1 VTHDFDRPVSI
12 QGYDPNG
19 STTESLHTVSAALA
33 YDSPDTG
40 ETLILVLHQAIHLPN
55 LPHNL
60 LSPMQMRLNDV
71 KVHDTPKFLT
81 DQPTTHDH
89 AIVVRSLDN
98 DDELLIPLSLEGVI
112 STFWTRKPT
121 TQEYESCPHY
131 ELTFDT
137 PEYDPS
143 DKGYAQQEEAM
154 NAWVARLLQ
163 TGDGVPVRQVHSVST
178 SLQHVLDSSSL
189 FLRGVSP
196 TLCDD
201 TFVSDMQDAIQISSI
216 SSVKATTQGYLDPQT
231 LADNWGIGIE
241 TAKRT
246 LKVTTQCGVRTVPHP
261 TLSRRFRTNDRQLRY
276 RRLPVDVFTDTMF
289 SNSASR
295 QGNRCAQVFSTSNG
309 WVRAYPMKKKSEA
322 HEALSLLFQ
331 RKEFQ

>member
-1 VTHDFDRPVSI
+1 LVGRTDLDSHADQSVVGSNCLVTHDFDRPVSI

-163 TGDGVPVRQVHSVST
+163 TGDGVPV
-178 SLQHVLDSSSL
+178 
-189 FLRGVSP
+189 
-196 TLCDD
+196 
-201 TFVSDMQDAIQISSI
+201 
-216 SSVKATTQGYLDPQT
+216 
-231 LADNWGIGIE
+231 
-241 TAKRT
+241 
-246 LKVTTQCGVRTVPHP
+246 
-261 TLSRRFRTNDRQLRY
+261 
-276 RRLPVDVFTDTMF
+276 
-289 SNSASR
+289 
-295 QGNRCAQVFSTSNG
+295 
-309 WVRAYPMKKKSEA
+309 
-322 HEALSLLFQ
+322 
-331 RKEFQ
+331 